1 MSLGPRIVATA
12 LVALG
17 VTAFVAAEP
26 PREKKHLNP
35 RAPGHRLDATLKGV
49 INHGARLFN
58 DGDPSGCCR
67 VYEGALLGLR
77 LLLAHRPE
85 LLGHVEDA
93 LDDPLP
99 SSCVCRAFKLREAL
113 EEVRC
118 ALHPPMPYGRDEV
131 RPAPLPPMPSERE
144 DRKGKE

>member
-26 PREKKHLNP
+26 PREKKHL
-35 RAPGHRLDATLKGV
+35 DATLKRV

-58 DGDPSGCCR
+58 NGDPSGCCR

-85 LLGHVEDA
+85 LLEHVEDA
-93 LDDPLP
+93 LDDPRP
-99 SSCVCRAFKLREAL
+99 SSPECRALKLREAL

-118 ALHPPMPYGRDEV
+118 ALHPPMLYGRDEG
-131 RPAPLPPMPSERE
+131 RPMPHPPMPYERE
-144 DRKGKE
+144 DRKGKK